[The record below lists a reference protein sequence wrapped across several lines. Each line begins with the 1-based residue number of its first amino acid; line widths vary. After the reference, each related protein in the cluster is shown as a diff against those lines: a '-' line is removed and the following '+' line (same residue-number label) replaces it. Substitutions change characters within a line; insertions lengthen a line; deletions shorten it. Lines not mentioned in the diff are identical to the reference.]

1 MGDAEHVASGYRRF
15 AAEEAERS
23 PLYAEWAAGVA
34 GDEEILRWLAGLPRG
49 KRQPNLLFA
58 SVRLLAGAP
67 AGFAAF
73 RAVVRERRAE
83 IEVEILARRT
93 QTNEPARCGVL
104 LPALAA
110 LPQPLALLEV
120 GASAGLCLLPDRYAY
135 DYAGHRVGN
144 GGPLLRCRP
153 EGGVPLPDALPRVV
167 WRAGLDLA
175 PIDVHDADAVR
186 WLELLVWPG
195 EEYRLV
201 DLRGALAVAR
211 QDPPRIVRG
220 DLVTDLP
227 ALAAEAPPRRHP
239 RGVPH
244 GGAGLRAVG
253 GPHGVR
259 GHRAVARRGVAG
271 QRGAAG
277 ARAGGGRP
285 GAGRGTAAGG
295 PVQPG
300 AGPRRRGDRLDRRAR
315 HGGAMAVTAAGSG
328 RRP

>member
-227 ALAAEAPPRRHP
+227 ALAAEAP
-239 RGVPH
+239 
-244 GGAGLRAVG
+244 
-253 GPHGVR
+253 
-259 GHRAVARRGVAG
+259 
-271 QRGAAG
+271 RGATLVVFHTAVL
-277 ARAGGGRP
+277 AYVP
-285 GAGRGTAAGG
+285 SAGRMAFADTVRSLDAVWLANEEPRVLGLEGDGPALAAGPPPEAPFNLALARDGEVIAWTDGHGTA
-295 PVQPG
+295 V
-300 AGPRRRGDRLDRRAR
+300 RWL
-315 HGGAMAVTAAGSG
+315 
-328 RRP
+328 